1 MKEIMNTIAQF
12 IKQNANADDFE
23 LFVMYNDTQNTRF
36 AQNSITQHITGDYIE
51 VHYRCVK
58 DKKVGTASTRQIDE
72 ANLLETINKAE
83 TIAKSNSPDPD
94 NVTSMSKEDYP
105 KVQNY
110 YQSIEKLNTEK
121 MVDIAKKCIQNAEN
135 KGAVLSGIV
144 SKSIIDFLFV
154 TKNGFEGYDKSS
166 EVELSMTLR
175 KDKIETKVSNS
186 HKDFDRLDVDNILSQ
201 LNGQFDS
208 LGEIHDM
215 DYETIPV
222 ILRPQAV
229 IQLFSYFNYFLYDR
243 KAADDGLTPFT
254 GMMNQKCFGE
264 KFSFSSSADDHDLYF
279 RPFSKN
285 NVHRTIEW
293 VKNGVIKNMP
303 TTRSWAQKH
312 KLVPSNIFNF
322 VFEGEGVP
330 EKEMMKM
337 VKRGLIINNL
347 WYIRMND
354 QKTADMTGMTRDGVL
369 YFEDGEVKHAVNNF
383 RFNEQIVE
391 ITKRILAT
399 GVSTQ
404 QDVGVKVPAMLI
416 DGFCFVDKTTF

>member
-1 MKEIMNTIAQF
+1 MKEKINTIAQF
-12 IKQNANADDFE
+12 IKQNANAEDYE
-23 LFVMYNDTQNTRF
+23 VIIIYNDTQNTRF
-36 AQNSITQHITGDYIE
+36 AQNSITQHITGNYIE
-51 VHYRCVK
+51 VYYLCVK
-58 DKKVGTASTRQIDE
+58 DKRVGRASTRQVDE
-72 ANLLETINKAE
+72 VNLLDTIRKAE
-83 TIAKSNSPDPD
+83 TIAESNSPDPD
-94 NVTSMSKEDYP
+94 NATSMNKEDYP
-105 KVQNY
+105 KVQNF

-121 MVDIAKKCIQNAEN
+121 MVEIAKKCIQNAEN
-135 KGAVLSGIV
+135 KDAVLSGIV

-166 EVELSMTLR
+166 IAELSMTLR

-186 HKDFDRLDVDNILSQ
+186 HKDFDRLDVDGILSQ

-208 LGEIHDM
+208 LGEVHDM

-222 ILRPQAV
+222 ILRQQAV
-229 IQLFSYFNYFLYDR
+229 IQLFSYFNYFLLDR

-264 KFSFSSSADDHDLYF
+264 RFSFSSSSDDHDLYIQ
-279 RPFSKN
+279 PFHKN

-303 TTRSWAQKH
+303 TTRSWAQKNE
-312 KLVPSNIFNF
+312 LLPSNIFNF
-322 VFEGEGVP
+322 VFEGEGVS

-354 QKTADMTGMTRDGVL
+354 MKTADMTGMTRDGVL
-369 YFEDGEVKHAVNNF
+369 YFEDGEVKYAVNNF
-383 RFNEQIVE
+383 RFNEGIVE

-399 GVSTQ
+399 GVSTHQ
-404 QDVGVKVPAMLI
+404 SAGVKVPTMLI
-416 DGFCFVDKTTF
+416 DNFTFVDKTTF